1 MKRLLPILLVL
12 LGLGGGAAGGYFL
25 RPESEPEVAHAP
37 GAAEE
42 EATCSPAG
50 SEGAEIAE
58 TPETPALVEYVKLN
72 NQFVVPV
79 MDGGD
84 IRSLVILSLSVEVEA
99 GQAEL
104 VYSREPKLR
113 DAFLRVLFDHANT
126 GGFDGSFTES
136 GTIESLR
143 RGLRA
148 AAREIIGATSQDVLI
163 LDIIRQ
169 AA

>member
-25 RPESEPEVAHAP
+25 RPEPEPEATS
-37 GAAEE
+37 EE
-42 EATCSPAG
+42 EATAATCAPTGDA
-50 SEGAEIAE
+50 GAEIAE
-58 TPETPALVEYVKLN
+58 TPDAAALVEYVKLN

-79 MDGGD
+79 MNGGD
-84 IRSLVILSLSVEVEA
+84 IRSLVILSLSVEAEA
-99 GQAEL
+99 GQAEV
-104 VYSREPKLR
+104 VYTREPKLR

-148 AAREIIGATSQDVLI
+148 AAREIIGPTSRDVLI

>member
-1 MKRLLPILLVL
+1 MKKLLPILLVL

-25 RPESEPEVAHAP
+25 RPEPEPEVT
-37 GAAEE
+37 AEE
-42 EATCSPAG
+42 DGATVATCGPTGDA
-50 SEGAEIAE
+50 GAEIAE
-58 TPETPALVEYVKLN
+58 TTDAAAQVEYVKLN

-79 MDGGD
+79 MNGGD
-84 IRSLVILSLSVEVEA
+84 IRSLVILSLSVEAEA
-99 GQAEL
+99 GQAEV
-104 VYSREPKLR
+104 VYTREPKLR

-148 AAREIIGATSQDVLI
+148 AAREIIGPTSRDVLI

>member
-1 MKRLLPILLVL
+1 MPILLVL
-12 LGLGGGAAGGYFL
+12 IGLGGGAAGGYLL
-25 RPESEPEVAHAP
+25 RPEPEPAP
-37 GAAEE
+37 EATEGAAAETCAP
-42 EATCSPAG
+42 ATGEQAR
-50 SEGAEIAE
+50 IAE
-58 TPETPALVEYVKLN
+58 TPEAAAQVEYVKLN

-79 MDGGD
+79 MNGGD

-99 GQAEL
+99 GQAEV
-104 VYSREPKLR
+104 VYTREPKLR

-148 AAREIIGATSQDVLI
+148 AAQDIIGSTSRDVLI

>member
-1 MKRLLPILLVL
+1 MKKLLPILLVL

-25 RPESEPEVAHAP
+25 RPEPEPEAT
-37 GAAEE
+37 AEE
-42 EATCSPAG
+42 DGATVATCAPTGDA
-50 SEGAEIAE
+50 GAEIAE
-58 TPETPALVEYVKLN
+58 TPDAAAQVEYVKLN

-79 MDGGD
+79 MNGGD

-99 GQAEL
+99 GQAEV
-104 VYSREPKLR
+104 VYTREPKLR

-148 AAREIIGATSQDVLI
+148 AAREIIGPTSRDVLI

>member
-1 MKRLLPILLVL
+1 VKKLLPILLVL

-25 RPESEPEVAHAP
+25 RPEPEPEATV
-37 GAAEE
+37 EE
-42 EATCSPAG
+42 EGAPAATCAPTGDA
-50 SEGAEIAE
+50 GAEIAE
-58 TPETPALVEYVKLN
+58 TPDAAAQVEYVKLN

-79 MDGGD
+79 MNGGD

-99 GQAEL
+99 GQAEV
-104 VYSREPKLR
+104 VYTREPKLR

-148 AAREIIGATSQDVLI
+148 AAREIIGPTSRDVLI

>member
-1 MKRLLPILLVL
+1 MKKLLPILLVL
-12 LGLGGGAAGGYFL
+12 IGLGGGAAGGYFL
-25 RPESEPEVAHAP
+25 RPEPEPAP
-37 GAAEE
+37 EATEEAAAETCAP
-42 EATCSPAG
+42 ATG
-50 SEGAEIAE
+50 EQAEIAE
-58 TPETPALVEYVKLN
+58 TPEAAAQVEYVKLN

-79 MDGGD
+79 MNGGD

-99 GQAEL
+99 GQAEV
-104 VYSREPKLR
+104 VYTREPKLR

-148 AAREIIGATSQDVLI
+148 AAQDIIGSTSRDVLI